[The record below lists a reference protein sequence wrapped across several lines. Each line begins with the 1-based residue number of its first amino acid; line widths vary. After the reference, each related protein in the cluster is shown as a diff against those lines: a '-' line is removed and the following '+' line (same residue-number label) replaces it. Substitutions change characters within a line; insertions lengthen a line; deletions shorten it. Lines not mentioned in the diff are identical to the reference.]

1 MRKHMETLT
10 GKGKLLQGEQ
20 EIDIRYQIDVFQDW
34 TDTSTRSGKSS
45 VPGLKSIEITGEVS
59 EFLDINATYTLV
71 LKDGRRCQ
79 VFVQSMSLPSP
90 MVRLMAMNAAELFEG
105 EPNS

>member
-20 EIDIRYQIDVFQDW
+20 EIDIRYQIDVYQDRI
-34 TDTSTRSGKSS
+34 DTSTRSGKSS
-45 VPGLKSIEITGEVS
+45 APGLKSLEITGEVS
-59 EFLDINATYTLV
+59 EFLDIGATYTLV

-90 MVRLMAMNAAELFEG
+90 KVHLTAMNAAELFEEG
-105 EPNS
+105 AAQ